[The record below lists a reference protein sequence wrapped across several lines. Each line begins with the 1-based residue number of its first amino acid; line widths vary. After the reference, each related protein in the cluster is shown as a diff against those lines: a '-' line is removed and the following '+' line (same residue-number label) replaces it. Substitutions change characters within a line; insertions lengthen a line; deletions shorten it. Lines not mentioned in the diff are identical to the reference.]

1 MALHAS
7 ARRLGRGLRH
17 EVVIDGHHRIVTD
30 EPFRVGGIDSGPAPH
45 ELLPAALASCIG
57 TTIALYANR
66 TGWDVDDIEVDV
78 TYENQVDPR
87 RFEVEVRLPEKL
99 SEEQVDRLR
108 KVAASCPVHRAL
120 EAGFSFEQRLVRTSR
135 LRRAHAA

>member
-7 ARRLGRGLRH
+7 AHRVGRSLRH

-30 EPFRVGGIDSGPAPH
+30 EPFRLGGIDSGPAPH

-66 TGWDVDDIEVDV
+66 TGWEVDDVAVDV
-78 TYENQVDPR
+78 TYDHQADPR
-87 RFEVEVRLPEKL
+87 RVEVEVRLPEDL
-99 SEEQVDRLR
+99 SDEQVERLR
-108 KVAASCPVHRAL
+108 HVAASCPVHRAL
-120 EAGFSFEQRLVRTSR
+120 EAGFSFEQHLVRTPR
-135 LRRAHAA
+135 LRHADAA